1 MKYAP
6 NARPQKSPDRLA
18 PVRGF
23 KLKIS
28 QRKITTVSGL
38 LPNTAGARVFHYLA
52 EAGRACTTAELAS
65 HCACGNVSAA
75 VSSIHDL
82 LQEHGL
88 LIVNCLPSPPIK
100 NRFGGT
106 SMMHLWQLV
115 EAAE

>member
-1 MKYAP
+1 MSQKRQSPAP
-6 NARPQKSPDRLA
+6 AGTG
-18 PVRGF
+18 RGF

-28 QRKITTVSGL
+28 QLKINTASAMLT
-38 LPNTAGARVFHYLA
+38 NTAGARVFHYLA

-106 SMMHLWQLV
+106 SMMHFWQLV
-115 EAAE
+115 EADREA